1 MCFLLQNFK
10 LKEFYNYFK
19 KFSLEAKSVMF
30 LKNEEEILALIA
42 IADKIKQ
49 TSKETV
55 DILKSMN
62 IKTIMLTGD
71 NENVAKNIS
80 EKLNL
85 DEFFHSLLP
94 EDKQKIIKKLLSEN
108 KKVIMVGDGIN
119 DSPSLSLATVGISVR
134 NGTDIAIESSDVVLI
149 SDDMKSIINLIN
161 LAKKTIRNIKENLFW
176 AFIYNILLI
185 PLAAGVLYIPF
196 KIRLN
201 PMIASFSMSLSS
213 LFVVLNA
220 LRLNR
225 FKGLDMKKDKQ
236 KEAKFEN
243 VEFKKI
249 NIEEKIKK
257 EGVNMKKIVIIE
269 GMMCDH
275 CKKRI
280 EKEFNKL
287 EDVVNAKV
295 DLEKKSLT
303 LESKNEIS
311 DEKIKEIIKNL
322 DYKFIKFI

>member
-1 MCFLLQNFK
+1 MYKRQ
-10 LKEFYNYFK
+10 
-19 KFSLEAKSVMF
+19 
-30 LKNEEEILALIA
+30 
-42 IADKIKQ
+42 
-49 TSKETV
+49 
-55 DILKSMN
+55 
-62 IKTIMLTGD
+62 
-71 NENVAKNIS
+71 
-80 EKLNL
+80 
-85 DEFFHSLLP
+85 
-94 EDKQKIIKKLLSEN
+94 
-108 KKVIMVGDGIN
+108 
-119 DSPSLSLATVGISVR
+119 
-134 NGTDIAIESSDVVLI
+134 
-149 SDDMKSIINLIN
+149 IINLIN